1 MSAGKFDGLSHNE
14 LYAMVADASPSQLT
28 EMGSALSEA
37 SMELNAISDLLRHH
51 VERVKWQGEGGDA
64 FREWGGEMVKQAAK
78 LADYTVFAG
87 SYIGQAGDG
96 LSEVKSA
103 MPKPDP
109 AAECLTDP
117 EKEQARL
124 KVTESHR
131 QEAINLMN
139 KLDSYYRV
147 AHEGLAG
154 LEEPEFRPIHL
165 AEIGVGEWE
174 RPYDGPEVFGGK
186 GMGGSGAYTPPTS
199 VAADSTRTAHA
210 AGPQHQGSAVGASAG
225 VMGDAVVGAHPHF
238 PSGADGVAGTAIDS
252 TGIAAPP
259 SNAGMRS
266 GNAVAPGTLNQA
278 GGTGPV
284 GPVTPSAPL
293 LGMPSSGASRTVAEL
308 PGGSN
313 AVGSS
318 KGGIS
323 VPRYGGI
330 PRTGASDGII
340 GGTPTRSGGDVG
352 GQRLPRGTVV
362 GEEPGAMNRG
372 PAGAG
377 GHAGAPAGVPSSERS
392 GPSRRLAREPGG
404 VVAGPYGSGQLPST
418 GSRLPRGTIVGA
430 EHDIRGGATD
440 MPRTWRGDREDFT
453 PGGSGL
459 VRENPTPGPL
469 HSGAA
474 GGSGSR
480 RRAVSRPDYL
490 TEDEETWSGGRRDT
504 VPPVIQ

>member
-87 SYIGQAGDG
+87 SYIGQAGEG

-109 AAECLTDP
+109 ASECLTDP

-154 LEEPEFRPIHL
+154 LEEPVFRPIPS
-165 AEIGVGEWE
+165 AGDVDRWE
-174 RPYDGPEVFGGK
+174 RPYGGPESPGGT
-186 GMGGSGAYTPPTS
+186 GSRGSDAYSSPSVGATG
-199 VAADSTRTAHA
+199 AAHTA
-210 AGPQHQGSAVGASAG
+210 GSQHQSSAVGALAG
-225 VMGDAVVGAHPHF
+225 MASHPADGAQPHAS
-238 PSGADGVAGTAIDS
+238 SGADGEAGTAIDS
-252 TGIAAPP
+252 SGVAAP
-259 SNAGMRS
+259 SSDTGMRP
-266 GNAVAPGTLNQA
+266 GNAAVPDTPKHI
-278 GGTGPV
+278 GGV
-284 GPVTPSAPL
+284 GPMGPIALSGPL
-293 LGMPSSGASRTVAEL
+293 PGMPSTGASRTVAGL
-308 PGGSN
+308 PGGPS
-313 AVGSS
+313 AGGSS
-318 KGGIS
+318 KGGLS
-323 VPRYGGI
+323 VPRYGSV
-330 PRTGASDGII
+330 PRAGASDGIV
-340 GGTPTRSGGDVG
+340 GGTPTRSGGDSGGPRLPRGMVVG
-352 GQRLPRGTVV
+352 EERGAVNRGPVGMGGPAGAAGGSASSPQRFGTGRRLAMEPGGVVTGPHGNGQLPPTGSRLPRGTVV
-362 GEEPGAMNRG
+362 GA
-372 PAGAG
+372 
-377 GHAGAPAGVPSSERS
+377 ERDS
-392 GPSRRLAREPGG
+392 
-404 VVAGPYGSGQLPST
+404 Y
-418 GSRLPRGTIVGA
+418 
-430 EHDIRGGATD
+430 GGAAN
-440 MPRTWRGDREDFT
+440 FT

-459 VRENPTPGPL
+459 VRENPPPGPL
-469 HSGAA
+469 HSGAT
-474 GGSGSR
+474 GGSGGR
-480 RRAVSRPDYL
+480 RRAVSRPDYV
-490 TEDEETWSGGRRDT
+490 TEDEETWTGGRRDT

>member
-51 VERVKWQGEGGDA
+51 VERVRWQGEGGDA

-109 AAECLTDP
+109 TAECLTDP

-154 LEEPEFRPIHL
+154 LEEPTFRPIPL
-165 AEIGVGEWE
+165 VRSGFDEWE
-174 RPYDGPEVFGGK
+174 RPYRAAEVSGGT
-186 GMGGSGAYTPPTS
+186 GSGGGGAYASPASTS
-199 VAADSTRTAHA
+199 VGA
-210 AGPQHQGSAVGASAG
+210 AGDAYAAGSQQQNGAVGGPAG
-225 VMGDAVVGAHPHF
+225 AENRPDGAQPHISPAVG
-238 PSGADGVAGTAIDS
+238 GIEGTAIDS
-252 TGIAAPP
+252 TGVVTPP
-259 SNAGMRS
+259 SDTGMRP
-266 GNAVAPGTLNQA
+266 GNVAVPDTPKHI
-278 GGTGPV
+278 GGV
-284 GPVTPSAPL
+284 GPVAPIAPSGPL
-293 LGMPSSGASRTVAEL
+293 PGMPSTGVSRTVAGL
-308 PGGSN
+308 SGSPS
-313 AVGSS
+313 VGGSS
-318 KGGIS
+318 KGGLS
-323 VPRYGGI
+323 VPRYGSV
-330 PRTGASDGII
+330 PRTGASDGIV
-340 GGTPTRSGGDVG
+340 GGTPTRPGGDLG

-362 GEEPGAMNRG
+362 GEERGAVNRG
-372 PAGAG
+372 PVGMSGPVGTAG
-377 GHAGAPAGVPSSERS
+377 GSAPSPLRFGT
-392 GPSRRLAREPGG
+392 GRRLAMEPGG
-404 VVAGPYGSGQLPST
+404 VVAGPHPNGQLPSA
-418 GSRLPRGTIVGA
+418 GAKLPRGTVVGA
-430 EHDIRGGATD
+430 EHDSHGGAAAH
-440 MPRTWRGDREDFT
+440 FT

-469 HSGAA
+469 PSGAT
-474 GGSGSR
+474 GGSGGR
-480 RRAVSRPDYL
+480 RRAVSRPDYV
-490 TEDEETWSGGRRDT
+490 TEDEETWMGGRRDT